1 MRLKRYGFNLW
12 VGKIPWNW
20 NGNPLWYSCMENSM
34 DRGICWATVYRISKD
49 WTDWA
54 HTYTQMS
61 VSCFSYCIT
70 FMKDVTIYVGCN
82 HWLLCPWDSPHKN
95 TQVGSHCLLQGIFP
109 SQGWIQVFYIAG
121 RFFTIWATREVLSH
135 WGKLGNFV
143 LLLQLPVVY
152 NYCKILK
159 VYKTICII
167 QSHAYII

>member
-1 MRLKRYGFNLW
+1 MGSISGLGRS
-12 VGKIPWNW
+12 P
-20 NGNPLWYSCMENSM
+20 
-34 DRGICWATVYRISKD
+34 GIEMATHSSILAWRIQ
-49 WTDWA
+49 WTEGHGGLQSIGSQRIGHDWA

-70 FMKDVTIYVGCN
+70 FLKDVTIYVGCN

-95 TQVGSHCLLQGIFP
+95 TEVGSHCLLQGIFP